1 MITRPID
8 QFPKRQNRLA
18 VTYAYLHLGLR
29 CRPRRPPRGGR
40 SYSAAMARC
49 ELHMVDDC
57 PYCKEAALAASQY
70 PKNVYISS
78 GGLVFHKDKDCAGLR
93 EGQKKVSR
101 RGGTPGQVIALEL
114 KQAKNKGKEPCQVC
128 FPPPGRPPP
137 GRPTGGDRQGG
148 GRGPKSPAESPL
160 RLEFPD

>member
-1 MITRPID
+1 
-8 QFPKRQNRLA
+8 
-18 VTYAYLHLGLR
+18 
-29 CRPRRPPRGGR
+29 
-40 SYSAAMARC
+40 MARC

-101 RGGTPGQVIALEL
+101 RGGTPGEVIALEL

-128 FPPPGRPPP
+128 FPPP

>member
-1 MITRPID
+1 MS
-8 QFPKRQNRLA
+8 
-18 VTYAYLHLGLR
+18 
-29 CRPRRPPRGGR
+29 PPPPPQGR
-40 SYSAAMARC
+40 SYSGAMARC

-128 FPPPGRPPP
+128 FPPNRKPSSSRSPEEGPP
-137 GRPTGGDRQGG
+137 
-148 GRGPKSPAESPL
+148 E
-160 RLEFPD
+160 LEFPD

>member
-1 MITRPID
+1 
-8 QFPKRQNRLA
+8 
-18 VTYAYLHLGLR
+18 
-29 CRPRRPPRGGR
+29 
-40 SYSAAMARC
+40 MARC

-70 PKNVYISS
+70 PKIVYISS
-78 GGLVFHKDKDCAGLR
+78 GGLVFHRDMDCAGLR

-101 RGGTPGQVIALEL
+101 RGGTPGEVTPVEL

-128 FPPPGRPPP
+128 FPPPGRP
-137 GRPTGGDRQGG
+137 TGGDRPGG

-160 RLEFPD
+160 PLEFPD